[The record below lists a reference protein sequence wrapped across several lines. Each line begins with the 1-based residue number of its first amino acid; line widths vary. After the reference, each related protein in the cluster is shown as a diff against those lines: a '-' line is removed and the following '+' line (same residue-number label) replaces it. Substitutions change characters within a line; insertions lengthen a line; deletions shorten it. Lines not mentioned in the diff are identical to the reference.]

1 MKVKGEFCFSVAQQ
15 NVWNALQDPDVVASV
30 IPSIGKIETIGE
42 NAFYSKLDVKI
53 GPLRGEFTNHAAL
66 TDKEEPHSF
75 KMLVTSNGPIGEIK
89 SAVSISLSPIETGT
103 ELFYVGEALLKRK
116 MTRVGE
122 RIVERTVATIVNK
135 ALTRLD
141 TKLAEEL
148 AASS

>member
-15 NVWNALQDPDVVASV
+15 LVWDALQDPDIVASV

-53 GPLRGEFTNHAAL
+53 GPLRGEFTNQASL
-66 TDKEEPHSF
+66 TDKEEPNSF

-89 SAVSISLSPIETGT
+89 SVVTITLSPTPTGT
-103 ELFYVGEALLKRK
+103 NLFYVGEALLKRK
-116 MTRVGE
+116 MTKVGQ
-122 RIVERTVATIVNK
+122 RIVERTVAKIVNK

-141 TKLAEEL
+141 TKLA
-148 AASS
+148 AT